1 MKNQP
6 LKNKEILDEKKEK
19 HIYSV
24 SELTKYIRVILE
36 DSFPGI
42 WIEGEISNF
51 ILHSSGH
58 MYFSMKDATA
68 SLKCAF
74 FRRSNEKLKF
84 RPKDGMKVILFGS
97 ISVYEARG
105 DYQLI
110 VEEMEPKGIGAL
122 QMQFQQLKEKLT
134 KEGLFNDAH
143 KVPIPYLPTRIGIV
157 TSPTG
162 AAIRDILNIARRRFS
177 NIEIIINPVKVQGE
191 SAKNEIAAAIRQFNE
206 LNNIDVMIV
215 TRGGGS
221 LEDLWPF
228 NEEVVARA
236 IYDSKIPIISAVG
249 HEIDYTISD
258 FVADFRAP
266 TPSAAAELV
275 IPKKEDLENL
285 INTHA
290 TRLKN
295 ALVSKLNILAE
306 KLSTLKDSY
315 VLRQPL
321 NIITQY
327 EQEIDDLRKD
337 MAIRIDHLIKMRQEK
352 FNNFGGKLAALN
364 PLAILDR
371 GYSVT
376 TKPPENVIIKDVA
389 MLAKGDIVETKLG
402 KGRFKS
408 RVEEITDGRA

>member
-1 MKNQP
+1 MKTAT
-6 LKNKEILDEKKEK
+6 EKEK
-19 HIYSV
+19 HVYTV
-24 SELTKYIRVILE
+24 SELTKYMRVILE
-36 DSFPGI
+36 DSFPSV

-58 MYFSMKDATA
+58 IYFSLRDASS

-74 FRRSNEKLKF
+74 FKRANEKLKF
-84 RPKDGMKVILFGS
+84 KLKDGMKVICFGS

-110 VEEMEPKGIGAL
+110 VEEVEPKGIGAL
-122 QMQFQQLKEKLT
+122 QLQFQALKEKLA
-134 KEGLFNDAH
+134 KEGLFDEGH
-143 KVPIPYLPTRIGIV
+143 KVSIPFLPTRIGIV

-177 NIEIIINPVKVQGE
+177 NVEIIINPVRVQGE
-191 SAKNEIAAAIRQFNE
+191 SAKDEIANAIREFNK
-206 LNNIDVMIV
+206 LKNIDVMIV

-236 IYDSKIPIISAVG
+236 IYDSEIPVISAVG

-275 IPKKEDLENL
+275 IPRKEDLVNL
-285 INTHA
+285 INTA
-290 TRLKN
+290 ITRLGN
-295 ALVSKLNILAE
+295 ALGSKINILAE
-306 KLSTLKDSY
+306 KLTTLRESY
-315 VLRQPL
+315 ILRQPL
-321 NIITQY
+321 NLITQY

-337 MAIRIDHLIKMRQEK
+337 MAIRIDHLVKIKGEN
-352 FNNFGGKLAALN
+352 FNLLTGKLETLS
-364 PLAILDR
+364 PLAILNR
-371 GYSVT
+371 GYSIT
-376 TKPPENVIIKDVA
+376 TRLPEGLILKDA
-389 MLAKGDIVETKLG
+389 GLLKKGDEIETKLG
-402 KGRFKS
+402 NGKFKS
-408 RVEEITDGRA
+408 RVEETSNG